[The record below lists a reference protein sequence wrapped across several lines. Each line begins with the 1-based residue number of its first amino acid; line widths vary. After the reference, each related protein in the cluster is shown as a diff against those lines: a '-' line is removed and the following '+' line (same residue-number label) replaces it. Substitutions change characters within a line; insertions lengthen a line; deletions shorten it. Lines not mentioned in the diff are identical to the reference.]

1 MKKAKSKAPTFPC
14 YQGQKSSQKKT
25 QQKNKRKT
33 KEKKRLECV
42 STQKPG
48 KRTPPR
54 LPHGPHEAHLKCGP
68 PTHDGP
74 LKPGPERPISGEG
87 WRPSGGAGDII
98 GERVAAL
105 PSTLSPSPSLSLSL
119 ASASPPLGGEA
130 VAERAASSSIPQVHP
145 LSPSLLAAS
154 FVFLLML
161 HPLICA
167 GGGGGILSRTGV
179 VGNLGI

>member
-119 ASASPPLGGEA
+119 ASASPRLAAARGRSGGGEGRVLLHSA
-130 VAERAASSSIPQVHP
+130 GT
-145 LSPSLLAAS
+145 PSLSISAS
-154 FVFLLML
+154 
-161 HPLICA
+161 
-167 GGGGGILSRTGV
+167 G
-179 VGNLGI
+179 

>member
-1 MKKAKSKAPTFPC
+1 MSISPYSKIPHKKKRRKTLSKPSLHLHTHGRKKMKKAKSKAPTFPC

-119 ASASPPLGGEA
+119 
-130 VAERAASSSIPQVHP
+130 
-145 LSPSLLAAS
+145 
-154 FVFLLML
+154 
-161 HPLICA
+161 
-167 GGGGGILSRTGV
+167 
-179 VGNLGI
+179 